1 MGVGLDCVTRGL
13 IGGKGRA
20 YRNERR
26 RDNDRG
32 CYDPLVG
39 IATPKVFLLTVLA
52 TTALGC
58 PDPAHAPN
66 AKPMPDATVHAIC
79 TSESGGD
86 GATIQVWRES
96 DGTFVVNELSN
107 KAHESPLVYFDD
119 DGRETMRI
127 SSHSDT
133 PSSPE
138 ALEAGR
144 RRDLATRDGTKAEK
158 IPCTGK

>member
-1 MGVGLDCVTRGL
+1 VT
-13 IGGKGRA
+13 A
-20 YRNERR
+20 RR
-26 RDNDRG
+26 HRRG
-32 CYDPLVG
+32 CYDPNVRTPTVRVLVLAG
-39 IATPKVFLLTVLA
+39 LA

-66 AKPMPDATVHAIC
+66 AKPMPAATIHAIC
-79 TSESGGD
+79 ASESGGD
-86 GATIQVWRES
+86 GAVVQVWREA

-107 KAHESPLVYFDD
+107 EAHDAPLVFFDD

-127 SSHSDT
+127 SSHADT

-144 RRDLATRDGTKAEK
+144 RRDLATRDGIKAEK
-158 IPCTGK
+158 IPCKGK